1 MSTSQSVVMV
11 CGWGVMAGMAHSTV
25 DERGWQ
31 VKLSDPLLTCGI
43 PEHLKDEQPI
53 MKCYANKASFCI
65 VCELPSVL

>member
-1 MSTSQSVVMV
+1 
-11 CGWGVMAGMAHSTV
+11 MAHSTV
-25 DERGWQ
+25 DEHGWQ
-31 VKLSDPLLTCGI
+31 VKLSDPLLICGI